1 MLDEVAHTYAFFRGS
16 YQGGSP
22 TGNSKYIYKMEQ
34 LKVQKNTDSS
44 TVEILADFRIP
55 IGLPKLTS
63 SEFNYERNDDS
74 NTTGIIICCLKI
86 YPPSHSPMYTFLR

>member
-1 MLDEVAHTYAFFRGS
+1 MNSFPDIFFSFNFLSIPDLKRKKQLTGLLKTLKKCTSYSILLDEVAHTYAFFRGS

-44 TVEILADFRIP
+44 TVEILADFRIQ
-55 IGLPKLTS
+55 
-63 SEFNYERNDDS
+63 
-74 NTTGIIICCLKI
+74 
-86 YPPSHSPMYTFLR
+86 